1 MRELTPLDPKQ
12 EAELP
17 EQIQLIRRF
26 YFQLSE
32 EDKKKL
38 DNPEPAPVI
47 QAQTSETKFCFE
59 CGHKIARIAKFCQ
72 ECGTK
77 QPDTHPSAKPVQ
89 SLVKAPTIQEIY
101 SKEKLQQSDELDY
114 FIRAEK
120 ARLLKKYDCNT
131 IGEVIQKM
139 EQLIKEKK

>member
-1 MRELTPLDPKQ
+1 MIKLTPLDPKI

-17 EQIQLIRRF
+17 EQIQLIRKF

-101 SKEKLQQSDELDY
+101 SKENIKKAEELDE
-114 FIRAEK
+114 FIRSEK
-120 ARLLKKYDCNT
+120 ARILRKFRCNT
-131 IGEVIQKM
+131 IEEAITKM
-139 EQLIKEKK
+139 EQLIKDKK